1 MIQKVVSDIINQ
13 FLSELKKDE
22 TFERI
27 ERVLLDPI
35 SKYIRNTTYP
45 YVHLVIFILLL
56 YTITLPVI
64 VIILFRQNRLLSSC
78 VSLIKESRA
87 ITSS

>member
-13 FLSELKKDE
+13 FLAEMKKDE

-27 ERVLLDPI
+27 ERVVLDPI

-45 YVHLVIFILLL
+45 YVHLIIFILLL
-56 YTITLPVI
+56 YTLTLPVI
-64 VIILFRQNRLLSSC
+64 VIILFRQNRLLTHCISI
-78 VSLIKESRA
+78 IKDTRIA
-87 ITSS
+87 IE